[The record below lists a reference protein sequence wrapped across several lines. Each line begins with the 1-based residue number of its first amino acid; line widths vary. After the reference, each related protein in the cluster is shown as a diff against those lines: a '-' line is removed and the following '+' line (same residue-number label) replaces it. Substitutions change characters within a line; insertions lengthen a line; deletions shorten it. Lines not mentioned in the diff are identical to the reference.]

1 MIRRTLLL
9 AGAAGAGL
17 ASALSLPAAAQQRA
31 MSPSGTALDS
41 TTQMALGGMAFALA
55 TSQLAMQRAEIPV
68 ARTFAQLEAEEQM
81 AFADARRMGGL
92 PVPSPS
98 MMDTQKQ
105 QMVQQ
110 LQSMSGAQFDR
121 MFVQGQIMGHQEL
134 LQLHQTLAQS
144 GATQGDRMLA
154 TVAVPAIKSHLAMLQ
169 GIQQMRS

>member
-1 MIRRTLLL
+1 MIRRNLLL

-17 ASALSLPAAAQQRA
+17 ASALLQPAAAQQRA
-31 MSPSGTALDS
+31 MSSTGMSPDQ

-55 TSQLAMQRAEIPV
+55 TSQLALQRGESAV
-68 ARTFAQLEAEEQM
+68 VRTFAQLESEEQM
-81 AFADARRMGGL
+81 AFADARRMAGL

-98 MMDTQKQ
+98 MMDGQKQ
-105 QMVQQ
+105 QLVQQ

-121 MFVQGQIMGHQEL
+121 MYVQGQIMGHQEL
-134 LQLHQTLAQS
+134 LQLHQAIAQAGS
-144 GATQGDRMLA
+144 TQADRILG

>member
-1 MIRRTLLL
+1 MIRRNLL
-9 AGAAGAGL
+9 AGIAAGVAL
-17 ASALSLPAAAQQRA
+17 APSLLRPAAAQAPDR
-31 MSPSGTALDS
+31 

-55 TSQLAMQRAEIPV
+55 TSQIALQRAESPV
-68 ARTFAQLEAEEQM
+68 AKTFAQLEAEEQM

-98 MMDTQKQ
+98 MMDAQKQ
-105 QMVQQ
+105 GMVSQ
-110 LQSMSGAQFDR
+110 LQTLSGAAFDR

-144 GATQGDRMLA
+144 GATQSDRMLA

>member
-1 MIRRTLLL
+1 MIRRNLLL

-17 ASALSLPAAAQQRA
+17 AAPALLRPAAAQ
-31 MSPSGTALDS
+31 ALDRTS
-41 TTQMALGGMAFALA
+41 QMALGGMAFALA
-55 TSQLAMQRAEIPV
+55 TAQLASQRAESPV
-68 ARTFAQLEAEEQM
+68 ARTFGQLETEEQM
-81 AFADARRMGGL
+81 AFTDARRMAGL

-98 MMDTQKQ
+98 MMDSTKQ

-134 LQLHQTLAQS
+134 LQLHQTIAQS
-144 GATQGDRMLA
+144 GSTQADRMLA
-154 TVAVPAIKSHLAMLQ
+154 TVAVPAIRSHLSMLQ